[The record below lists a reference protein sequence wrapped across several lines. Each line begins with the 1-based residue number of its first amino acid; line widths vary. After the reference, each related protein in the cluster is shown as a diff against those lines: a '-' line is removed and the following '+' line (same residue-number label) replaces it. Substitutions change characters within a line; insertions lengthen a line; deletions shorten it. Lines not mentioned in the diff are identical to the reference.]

1 MFKGTSL
8 NVISTKNELK
18 VWNKIIGLVNLSL
31 EKYDTGLEVDE
42 GLLEMDDKEHNLTSN
57 ERNCLLYR
65 IGEKQ
70 ILHFLLSA
78 AEQIIPLISMNYRD
92 ARKEVTKYKN
102 FGNCQE
108 YVRNF
113 ILPHCEKNNS

>member
-1 MFKGTSL
+1 VFKGTSL

>member
-18 VWNKIIGLVNLSL
+18 VWNKIIGLANLSL